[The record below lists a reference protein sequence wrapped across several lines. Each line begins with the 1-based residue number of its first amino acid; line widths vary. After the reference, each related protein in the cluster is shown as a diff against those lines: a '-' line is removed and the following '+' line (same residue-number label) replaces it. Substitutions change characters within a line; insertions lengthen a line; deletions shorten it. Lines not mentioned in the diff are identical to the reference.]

1 MAKIQMEMIKLPITD
16 MVPVGI
22 AGTGM
27 YLPEKVLTNA
37 DLEKMVETN
46 DEWIRSRTGIQE
58 RRILSADMAVSD
70 MGVLA
75 AKNALDKAG
84 ISPEELD
91 LVIVS
96 TVTPDMQVPSAA
108 CLVQDK
114 LGAKNA
120 AAFDLNAGCT
130 GFAYGVGV
138 GSQFV
143 KTGLYKNVLVVGADA
158 LSRIVDWTDRNTCV
172 LFGDAA
178 GAVVLAPCDEGYGIL
193 SLEMGSDGSK
203 AGLLSNPLGGSKT
216 PLTTDNCEN
225 PLRYLQMAGREVFKF
240 AVRVMVESA
249 LSVVKKAGLEKND
262 IDCFIPHQANIR
274 IIESAAKRLGLS
286 TEKVF
291 VNAQKY
297 GNTSAASIPIAL
309 HEAYEEGKI
318 KKGDRIVLVGFGAGL
333 TWAACAVRWSY

>member
-1 MAKIQMEMIKLPITD
+1 MEMIELPITK
-16 MVPVGI
+16 MIPVGI
-22 AGTGM
+22 AGTGV
-27 YLPEKVLTNA
+27 YLPEKVLTNN
-37 DLEKMVETN
+37 DLEKLVDTS
-46 DEWIRSRTGIQE
+46 DEWIRTRTGIKE
-58 RRILSADMAVSD
+58 RRILPVDMATSD
-70 MGVLA
+70 MGVRA
-75 AKNALDKAG
+75 ARNALDKAG

-91 LVIVS
+91 LVIVA

-108 CLVQDK
+108 CILQDK

-130 GFAYGVGV
+130 GFAYGISV

-143 KTGLYKNVLVVGADA
+143 KTGMYKNVLVIGADA

-178 GAVVLAPCDEGYGIL
+178 GAVVLTPCEEGYGIL
-193 SLEMGSDGSK
+193 STEMGSDGSK
-203 AGLLSNPLGGSKT
+203 AGLLSNPLGGAQT
-216 PLTTDNCEN
+216 PLTPENCEN

-240 AVRVMVESA
+240 AVKVMEESA

-286 TEKVF
+286 ADKIF
-291 VNAQKY
+291 INAQKY

-309 HEAYEEGKI
+309 HEACEEGRI
-318 KKGDRIVLVGFGAGL
+318 KKGNRIVLVGFGAGL
-333 TWAACAVRWSY
+333 TWGACAVRWSY